1 MINIQTYFNPIS
13 SNLFSAKNN
22 WEATQIG
29 RLIDSHVNDRF
40 PDLKF
45 SEIAFFNVNEF
56 NGSENYASDTECSIR
71 NFFYSYH
78 HDKFPRVLI
87 SRSYIWLILHF

>member
-29 RLIDSHVNDRF
+29 RLIDSHVNDSF

-45 SEIAFFNVNEF
+45 SEIAFLTLTSLMDQRIMRQIQNVLFEIF
-56 NGSENYASDTECSIR
+56 FIHIITISFQGS
-71 NFFYSYH
+71 
-78 HDKFPRVLI
+78 LI
-87 SRSYIWLILHF
+87 